1 MGYKRSFSKFAV
13 ATSLAAMGLMLAQPA
28 AAQFSDSYSFLQAVR
43 DRDADKVMPLINK
56 PGAPVLATR
65 DRNTGESA
73 THIVVKRHDVAWLA
87 FLLDRGAPVD
97 PKDNQGLTP
106 LMVAAQTGDVE
117 SARLLLGQGAKPNAV
132 NNSGETS
139 LVMAVHRR
147 DTAMIR
153 LLITSGADPRISDTI
168 AGKSADDYAKED
180 PRGAAV
186 VRVLAE
192 AKPSNKPSAKISG
205 PVIR

>member
-1 MGYKRSFSKFAV
+1 MGYRRSFSKFAV
-13 ATSLAAMGLMLAQPA
+13 SVGLAMLGLGLAPPA

-43 DRDADKVMPLINK
+43 DRDADKVMPLVNK
-56 PGAPVLATR
+56 PGAPVLNTR
-65 DRNTGESA
+65 DRNTGETA

-97 PKDNQGLTP
+97 PKDNQGVTP
-106 LMVAAQTGDVE
+106 LMAAAQTGDME
-117 SARLLLGQGAKPNAV
+117 SARLLIGQGAKVNLV

-153 LLITSGADPRISDTI
+153 LLITSGADPKIPDTI
-168 AGKSADDYAKED
+168 AGKSADDYARED

-186 VRVLAE
+186 VRVLAD
-192 AKPSNKPSAKISG
+192 AKPSNKPSGKISG